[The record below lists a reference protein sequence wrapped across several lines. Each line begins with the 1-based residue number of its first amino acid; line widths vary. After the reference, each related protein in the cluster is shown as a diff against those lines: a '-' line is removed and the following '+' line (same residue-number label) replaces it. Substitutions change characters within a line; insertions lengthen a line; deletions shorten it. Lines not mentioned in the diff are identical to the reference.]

1 MTVLDLMTTKVIT
14 LRWKDTVETAQDR
27 MEMAEVRHLPVLDGK
42 GHLVGILSDRDIF
55 RSRGLRQAPWLVA
68 EIMMRSV
75 RTIAPEAP
83 ADEAVRRMLDLRIGC
98 LPVVSGGKLVGIV
111 TETDILSLAHRM
123 LLPPTAA
130 KVA

>member
-14 LRWKDTVETAQDR
+14 LRWKDTVETAQHQ
-27 MEMAEVRHLPVLDGK
+27 MEMAEVRHLPVLDGE

-68 EIMMRSV
+68 AILLRNGHPL
-75 RTIAPEAP
+75 APEAP
-83 ADEAVRRMLDLRIGC
+83 AAQAVRRMLDLKIGC

-123 LLPPTAA
+123 LQPPTAE
-130 KVA
+130 VV